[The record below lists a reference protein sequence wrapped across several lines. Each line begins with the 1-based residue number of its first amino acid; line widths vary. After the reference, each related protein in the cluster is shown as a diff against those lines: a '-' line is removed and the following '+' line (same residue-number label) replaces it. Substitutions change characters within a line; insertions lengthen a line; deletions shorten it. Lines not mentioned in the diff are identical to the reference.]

1 MQSSREQFV
10 RYLTAQQW
18 SEAASVSL
26 AAMKLGGREEIEWHF
41 HQLMSICN
49 RWRVVRRVKTWL
61 DNQVNLDMYHV
72 YGDRF
77 HRVYGPLVMG
87 TVSEHAQT
95 ELQRQRRQQFR
106 ATYLKAYPVV
116 DPLVLWLNQGLLTRE
131 QIG

>member
-26 AAMKLGGREEIEWHF
+26 AAIKAGGREEIEWYF
-41 HQLMSICN
+41 TELMNICN
-49 RWRVVRRVKTWL
+49 RWRVVRMVKTWL
-61 DNQVNLDMYHV
+61 DNDVKLEMYHI

-87 TVSEHAQT
+87 TVSEHTQT

-116 DPLVLWLNQGLLTRE
+116 DPLVMWIAQGAAERE
-131 QIG
+131 TQ